1 MNYLACEGVLTVNP
15 DGSPVCDTAWTLLAA
30 PTPFDPS
37 TLDPVSLAQAFGVGF
52 VLVGAVLAVCFAA
65 RAILSIIRG

>member
-1 MNYLACEGVLTVNP
+1 MNLLACDGSVSVVA
-15 DGSPVCDTAWTLLAA
+15 GSPVCDGSWLLVQA

-52 VLVGAVLAVCFAA
+52 VLVGSVLAVCFGA
-65 RAILSIIRG
+65 RAILSAIKG